1 MHHSELTQQLKNKA
15 RELGFQLSGCCPA
28 VTPTGIHHFMDW
40 LEQGYAG
47 TMHYL
52 PERKDAYKH
61 PDSVLSEARSLLVL
75 GMHYGAGQE
84 AGPTSGTGRVARYA
98 WGSTDYHDL
107 IHQRLRQLKVFH
119 QQLIPDEMCRGVID
133 TAPLLEKDFA
143 QRAGVGWIGKNT
155 MLISRTEGSYF
166 FLAVLLSTARLQ
178 YDVPIERD
186 HCGGCKACLDACP
199 TDAFPK
205 PFVLDASR
213 CISYLTIEHRE
224 AIKDELKPGIGD
236 WVFGCDICQEV
247 CPWNHR
253 GALSNEREFEAVD
266 QHNRLNLRSLFTMND
281 EQFRSVFRKTP
292 LWRTKRDGMLRNAAI
307 ALGNQ
312 RDRDHL
318 PLLQSALEQSQS
330 EMVRDACIWAI
341 EQIESE

>member
-1 MHHSELTQQLKNKA
+1 
-15 RELGFQLSGCCPA
+15 
-28 VTPTGIHHFMDW
+28 
-40 LEQGYAG
+40 
-47 TMHYL
+47 
-52 PERKDAYKH
+52 
-61 PDSVLSEARSLLVL
+61 
-75 GMHYGAGQE
+75 
-84 AGPTSGTGRVARYA
+84 
-98 WGSTDYHDL
+98 
-107 IHQRLRQLKVFH
+107 
-119 QQLIPDEMCRGVID
+119 
-133 TAPLLEKDFA
+133 
-143 QRAGVGWIGKNT
+143 

-178 YDVPIERD
+178 YDMPIERD

-236 WVFGCDICQEV
+236 WVFGCDICQDV

-266 QHNRLNLRSLFTMND
+266 QHNRLNLRSLFTMDD
-281 EQFRSVFRKTP
+281 EQFRSTFRKTP

-307 ALGNQ
+307 ALETN
-312 RDRDHL
+312 
-318 PLLQSALEQSQS
+318 E
-330 EMVRDACIWAI
+330 
-341 EQIESE
+341 IESIYLYCNLLWNSLNPRWCGMPVFGLLSKLNLSRIKRHGDFIYRSTSTTQIRQTGDRLSGRPGCVVGLQ

>member
-1 MHHSELTQQLKNKA
+1 
-15 RELGFQLSGCCPA
+15 
-28 VTPTGIHHFMDW
+28 
-40 LEQGYAG
+40 
-47 TMHYL
+47 
-52 PERKDAYKH
+52 
-61 PDSVLSEARSLLVL
+61 
-75 GMHYGAGQE
+75 
-84 AGPTSGTGRVARYA
+84 
-98 WGSTDYHDL
+98 
-107 IHQRLRQLKVFH
+107 
-119 QQLIPDEMCRGVID
+119 MCRGVID